1 MQFENNCTCNSQVI
15 ARGKAE
21 CNLDCYVCNYSRIA

>member
-1 MQFENNCTCNSQVI
+1 MSLSDNLEKKLHGNRPVI

-21 CNLDCYVCNYSRIA
+21 CNLGLM